1 MASIL
6 DTRAALSGRTAA
18 VVGGGGGIGRAV
30 SLALAEAGV
39 DLVIGDRDDAA
50 LAETADA
57 ARAFGRR
64 VETARCNVENA
75 AEVDAFF
82 DIVASTSDTL
92 DILVNVAGG
101 VRRAPLLDRSEDE
114 DAADIRRNYG
124 YVVQAY
130 RRAIPLMAR
139 SGRGGSIVSFTTIEA
154 YRGAAG
160 FSVYAGAKAATTNF
174 TRAMAVELA
183 AQGIRCNCVVPD
195 TTPSAG
201 NFAALPEQT
210 RARAAGL
217 PANVRGKGYE
227 MYIPM
232 KRPPGADALANAVL
246 FLASDLS
253 AFVTGTA
260 IHVDGGTWA
269 ASGFIDWPH
278 GDGHLPAPLA
288 GTLGKLFAGDD
299 PGA

>member
-1 MASIL
+1 MASIFE
-6 DTRAALSGRTAA
+6 TRAALAGRTAA
-18 VVGGGGGIGRAV
+18 ILGGGGGIGRAV

-39 DLVIGDRDDAA
+39 DLVIGDRDDAS

-57 ARAFGRR
+57 VRAFGRR
-64 VETARCNVENA
+64 VTDATCDVLSPA
-75 AEVDAFF
+75 SVDAFF
-82 DIVASTSDTL
+82 DTVAGASDTL

-101 VRRAPLLDRSEDE
+101 VRRGSLLDKTEDE
-114 DAADIRRNYG
+114 DVADIRRNYG

-130 RRAIPLMAR
+130 RRAIPLIA
-139 SGRGGSIVSFTTIEA
+139 RGGSGGSIISFTTIEA

-201 NFAALPEQT
+201 NLAALSEQARS
-210 RARAAGL
+210 RAFAL
-217 PANVRGKGYE
+217 PANVRAKGYE

-232 KRPPGADALANAVL
+232 KRAPGVDALANAVL

-253 AFVTGTA
+253 RFVTGTA

-288 GTLGKLFAGDD
+288 GSLGKLFSSDEPA
-299 PGA
+299 P